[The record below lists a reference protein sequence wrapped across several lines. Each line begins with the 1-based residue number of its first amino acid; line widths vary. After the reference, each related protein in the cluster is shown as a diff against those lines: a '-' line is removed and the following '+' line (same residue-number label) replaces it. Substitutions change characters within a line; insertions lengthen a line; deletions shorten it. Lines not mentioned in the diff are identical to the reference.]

1 MNSEANRSTSLS
13 FVQFH
18 SISLKFVQNR
28 RNAQN
33 TILNFVQANTF
44 NMKTNTVTSDSTSHT
59 FLTGAILIANLD
71 YSGLAGYALRAAIGG
86 AIWMVFKLAGDYISM
101 RMTAKKKSQK
111 EEDGQDLKEDD
122 N

>member
-1 MNSEANRSTSLS
+1 
-13 FVQFH
+13 
-18 SISLKFVQNR
+18 
-28 RNAQN
+28 
-33 TILNFVQANTF
+33 
-44 NMKTNTVTSDSTSHT
+44 MKTNTVSSDSTSHT

-101 RMTAKKKSQK
+101 RMTAKKKIQK
-111 EEDGQDLKEDD
+111 DEDGQEPRDEE